1 MHAGY
6 LCRHFV
12 ELFLQFGTTF
22 ASFGMILP
30 FFRDLSL
37 LHKVNP
43 PAKNALDAMRT
54 DTL

>member
-30 FFRDLSL
+30 F
-37 LHKVNP
+37 LHLALAATP
-43 PAKNALDAMRT
+43 RFEPAARRKSSCI
-54 DTL
+54 